1 MYLAL
6 WCEANSWAENSA
18 RGLLGF
24 LEEHPS
30 RREHHLAMRLQ
41 GLRLGGKDRTAN
53 TLGGEG
59 NFHRLPGWLG
69 GQTAGRMGA
78 GRGRPVCGCAAPS
91 LGPKYSVSR
100 LTPSSGKH
108 PHPAD
113 AQRQHHRH
121 ACLGK
126 KVYFKVGTV
135 VCYKSH
141 CESSTK

>member
-1 MYLAL
+1 MRPTAQQKTLLVA
-6 WCEANSWAENSA
+6 SWAFWRSIPPGGSTTWRCGCKALGWEGRTELRTHGGG
-18 RGLLGF
+18 RG
-24 LEEHPS
+24 
-30 RREHHLAMRLQ
+30 
-41 GLRLGGKDRTAN
+41 
-53 TLGGEG
+53 G
-59 NFHRLPGWLG
+59 NLHRLPGWFG
-69 GQTAGRMGA
+69 RQTAGRMGA
-78 GRGRPVCGCAAPS
+78 GRGRPVCGYASPS
-91 LGPKYSVSR
+91 PGPKYSVSR